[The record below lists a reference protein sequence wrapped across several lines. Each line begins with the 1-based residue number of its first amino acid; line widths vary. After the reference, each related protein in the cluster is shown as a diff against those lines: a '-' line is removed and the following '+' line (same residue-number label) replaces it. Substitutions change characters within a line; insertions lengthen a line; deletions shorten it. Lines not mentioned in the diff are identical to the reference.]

1 MNYLFIVTE
10 SLSANGIC
18 THAVMER
25 LAENHGVYCITN
37 REWGMPERFE
47 KNSVNYL
54 TVRPRYVYA
63 IGSMLA
69 RREMPEGKRKLWR
82 KLQFVMDRAKLVLS
96 LGSWPLLSPAYARR
110 IETVARRLCREADI
124 GCIVPVYTQIDTLI
138 AANRIKKDHPEVFY
152 IPYFLDALSGGY
164 GLRVF
169 TQEKTRQ
176 KGLAWERRLLPNA
189 DRIIAMESS
198 RPHHEKYSACEP
210 YFDRIAY
217 FDLPLLRRDPPAAGE
232 PLMNREKCNLVYV
245 GTLPGGIRSPE
256 YLLKVFG
263 HLEGDQYRFWFV
275 GTSDCAALNEAA
287 ARDPRIHVVG
297 RCPHELAL
305 RYEAQADV
313 LVNIGNT
320 NPNMTPSKIFEYL
333 SFGKPI
339 LSTTAVAGEPSLRYL
354 EKYPLALVLDENEA
368 DIARTAGQVA
378 AFLERCG
385 GQTADPEWIRTTYY
399 HNTPDALASFLE
411 ELDRSREK

>member
-1 MNYLFIVTE
+1 MKYLFIVTE

-18 THAVMER
+18 TQAVMER
-25 LAENHGVYCITN
+25 LAQNHEVFCITN
-37 REWGMPERFE
+37 REWGIPEDFE
-47 KNSVNYL
+47 KNGIHYR
-54 TVRPRYVYA
+54 TVRPRWVYA
-63 IGSMLA
+63 IGSMLT
-69 RREMPEGKRKLWR
+69 RREMPAGKKKLWQ
-82 KLQFVMDRAKLVLS
+82 KIQYLMDRAKLVLS
-96 LGSWPLLSPAYARR
+96 LGCWPLLSPAYARR
-110 IETVARRLCREADI
+110 IEHAARRLCLETDI
-124 GCIVPVYTQIDTLI
+124 GCIVPIYTQIDALI
-138 AANRIKKDHPEVFY
+138 AASRIKKDHPYIFY
-152 IPYFLDALSGGY
+152 IPYFLDSLSGGY
-164 GLRVF
+164 GLRLF
-169 TQEKTRQ
+169 TPEQTRA
-176 KGLAWERRLLPNA
+176 KGLAWERRLLPCA

-198 RPHHEKYSACEP
+198 RDHHERCSAGECYYE
-210 YFDRIAY
+210 RIAY

-232 PLMNREKCNLVYV
+232 PLMEREKCNLVYV

-263 HLEGDQYRFWFV
+263 RLEGAQYQFWFV
-275 GTSDCAALNEAA
+275 GTSDCAVLNAAA

-297 RCPHELAL
+297 RCPHALAL

-339 LSTTAVAGEPSLRYL
+339 LSTMAVAGEPSRRYL
-354 EKYPLALVLDENEA
+354 EQYPLALVLDENGA

-399 HNTPDALASFLE
+399 RNTPDALASFLE